1 VTERDNDANVSDI
14 PWASVFDPALNMRAL
29 GEIQARGFR
38 AATEV
43 VNRFIRPAETK
54 SVSDSVDSTQAAG
67 DQAPPPPDV
76 DQAPPPPGDQ
86 APPPPGDQ
94 APPPPDVDRVLQVW
108 QRLATQAVESLRGAA
123 QPRAEVASVDI
134 QQATSSGA
142 VSLVASEPGAV
153 STEVWLHNRGA
164 DDLGKVRLRCSDLL
178 AHDGALIESAL
189 VRFEPDTVP
198 MVARCSRGVTVEID
212 VPDDIAAG
220 NYRGTMLADGY
231 PDIWLP
237 VVLRVLP
244 RSS

>member
-1 VTERDNDANVSDI
+1 MFGYPPENSRERNVTERDNDASVSDI
-14 PWASVFDPALNMRAL
+14 PWAAVFDPALNIRAL

-43 VNRFIRPAETK
+43 VNRFIRPADTK
-54 SVSDSVDSTQAAG
+54 SVTESGNNTQTSG
-67 DQAPPPPDV
+67 DQAAPPPD
-76 DQAPPPPGDQ
+76 A
-86 APPPPGDQ
+86 
-94 APPPPDVDRVLQVW
+94 DRVLQVW

-123 QPRAEVASVDI
+123 QPRGEVASVDI

-189 VRFEPDTVP
+189 VRFEPDTVA

-212 VPDDIAAG
+212 VPDDTAAG

>member
-1 VTERDNDANVSDI
+1 MTERDNEANASDI
-14 PWASVFDPALNMRAL
+14 PWASVFDPALNIRAL

-43 VNRFIRPAETK
+43 VNRFIRPAVTE
-54 SVSDSVDSTQAAG
+54 SVTDSADSEQASAE
-67 DQAPPPPDV
+67 QAAPPPNV
-76 DQAPPPPGDQ
+76 DQ
-86 APPPPGDQ
+86 
-94 APPPPDVDRVLQVW
+94 VLQLW
-108 QRLATQAVESLRGAA
+108 QRLAAQAVESLRGAA
-123 QPRAEVASVDI
+123 QARGEVASVDI
-134 QQATSSGA
+134 QHATSSGA

-153 STEVWLHNRGA
+153 STEVWLHNHGA
-164 DDLGKVRLRCSDLL
+164 EDLGKVRLRCSDLL
-178 AHDGALIESAL
+178 AHDGALINSAM

-220 NYRGTMLADGY
+220 NYRGTLLADGH

-237 VVLRVLP
+237 VVLSVLP

>member
-1 VTERDNDANVSDI
+1 MVIYRSPRGLDVTERDNDASVSNI
-14 PWASVFDPALNMRAL
+14 PWASVFDPALNIRAL

-43 VNRFIRPAETK
+43 VNRFIRPADTK
-54 SVSDSVDSTQAAG
+54 SATDSADSE
-67 DQAPPPPDV
+67 QAPDEHATPPPDV
-76 DQAPPPPGDQ
+76 DQ
-86 APPPPGDQ
+86 
-94 APPPPDVDRVLQVW
+94 VLQVW
-108 QRLATQAVESLRGAA
+108 QRLAAQAVESLRGAA

-134 QQATSSGA
+134 QHATSSGA

-153 STEVWLHNRGA
+153 STEVWLHNHGA
-164 DDLGKVRLRCSDLL
+164 EDLGKVRLRCSDLL
-178 AHDGALIESAL
+178 AHDGALIDSAM

-220 NYRGTMLADGY
+220 NYRGTLLADGY

-237 VVLRVLP
+237 VVLSVLP
-244 RSS
+244 RGS

>member
-1 VTERDNDANVSDI
+1 MFSYPPESSRERNVTERDNDANVSDI

-54 SVSDSVDSTQAAG
+54 SVSDSVDSTQAA
-67 DQAPPPPDV
+67 
-76 DQAPPPPGDQ
+76 
-86 APPPPGDQ
+86 GDQ

>member
-1 VTERDNDANVSDI
+1 VTERDNDASFSDI
-14 PWASVFDPALNMRAL
+14 PWASVFDPALNIRAL

-43 VNRFIRPAETK
+43 VNRFIRPADTK
-54 SVSDSVDSTQAAG
+54 SVTDSADSE
-67 DQAPPPPDV
+67 QAPGEQATPPPDV
-76 DQAPPPPGDQ
+76 DQ
-86 APPPPGDQ
+86 
-94 APPPPDVDRVLQVW
+94 VLQVW

-123 QPRAEVASVDI
+123 QPRGEVASVDI
-134 QQATSSGA
+134 QHATSSGA

-153 STEVWLHNRGA
+153 STEVWLHNHGA
-164 DDLGKVRLRCSDLL
+164 EDLGKVRLRCSDLL
-178 AHDGALIESAL
+178 AHDGALIDSAM

-212 VPDDIAAG
+212 VPDDTAAG

-237 VVLRVLP
+237 VVLSVLP
-244 RSS
+244 RSL

>member
-1 VTERDNDANVSDI
+1 MFGYPGSPRELNVTERDNDASVSDL
-14 PWASVFDPALNMRAL
+14 PWASVFDPALNIRAL

-43 VNRFIRPAETK
+43 VNRFIRMADTRPVTDPA
-54 SVSDSVDSTQAAG
+54 DSKQA
-67 DQAPPPPDV
+67 
-76 DQAPPPPGDQ
+76 PGDQ
-86 APPPPGDQ
+86 AT
-94 APPPPDVDRVLQVW
+94 PPPDADRVLQLW
-108 QRLATQAVESLRGAA
+108 QRFAAQAVESLRGAA
-123 QPRAEVASVDI
+123 QPRDGVAAVDI
-134 QQATSSGA
+134 QHATSSGA
-142 VSLVASEPGAV
+142 ISLVASEPGAV

-178 AHDGALIESAL
+178 AHDGALIESAM

-220 NYRGTMLADGY
+220 HYRGTLLADGY

-237 VVLRVLP
+237 VVLSVLP
-244 RSS
+244 RGS

>member
-1 VTERDNDANVSDI
+1 MFSYPPESSRERNVTERDNDADVSDI

-43 VNRFIRPAETK
+43 VNRFIRPADTK
-54 SVSDSVDSTQAAG
+54 SVADSVNSTQA
-67 DQAPPPPDV
+67 
-76 DQAPPPPGDQ
+76 PGDQ

-94 APPPPDVDRVLQVW
+94 APPPPDVDRVLQLW

-123 QPRAEVASVDI
+123 QPRGETASVDI

-212 VPDDIAAG
+212 VPDDTAAG

>member
-14 PWASVFDPALNMRAL
+14 PWASVFDPALNIRAL

-43 VNRFIRPAETK
+43 VNRFIRPADTK
-54 SVSDSVDSTQAAG
+54 SVTDSVNSTQAPG
-67 DQAPPPPDV
+67 EQAT
-76 DQAPPPPGDQ
+76 
-86 APPPPGDQ
+86 
-94 APPPPDVDRVLQVW
+94 PPPDVDRVLQVW

-212 VPDDIAAG
+212 VPDDTAAG

>member
-1 VTERDNDANVSDI
+1 MAGYPPESTGADVTERDNDVSVSDI
-14 PWASVFDPALNMRAL
+14 PWASVFDPALNIRAL

-43 VNRFIRPAETK
+43 VNRFIRPADTE
-54 SVSDSVDSTQAAG
+54 SVTDSVNSTQA
-67 DQAPPPPDV
+67 
-76 DQAPPPPGDQ
+76 PGDQ
-86 APPPPGDQ
+86 A
-94 APPPPDVDRVLQVW
+94 APPPDVDRVLQVW

-123 QPRAEVASVDI
+123 QPRGEVASVDI

-212 VPDDIAAG
+212 VPDDTAAG

-237 VVLRVLP
+237 VVLCVLP
-244 RSS
+244 QSS

>member
-1 VTERDNDANVSDI
+1 MTERENDASVSDI

-43 VNRFIRPAETK
+43 VNRFIRPADTK
-54 SVSDSVDSTQAAG
+54 SVADSVNSTQAPG
-67 DQAPPPPDV
+67 DE
-76 DQAPPPPGDQ
+76 APPPPGDQ
-86 APPPPGDQ
+86 T
-94 APPPPDVDRVLQVW
+94 PPPPDVDRVLQVW
-108 QRLATQAVESLRGAA
+108 QRLAAQAVESLRGVA
-123 QPRAEVASVDI
+123 QTRAEVASVDI

-142 VSLVASEPGAV
+142 VSLVATEPGAV

-212 VPDDIAAG
+212 VPDDTAAG
-220 NYRGTMLADGY
+220 NYRGTLLADGY

>member
-1 VTERDNDANVSDI
+1 MFSYPPESSRERNVTERDNDANVSDI
-14 PWASVFDPALNMRAL
+14 PWASVFDPALNIRAL

-43 VNRFIRPAETK
+43 VNRFIRAADTK
-54 SVSDSVDSTQAAG
+54 SVTDSVNSTQA
-67 DQAPPPPDV
+67 
-76 DQAPPPPGDQ
+76 PGEQ

-212 VPDDIAAG
+212 VPDDTAAG

>member
-1 VTERDNDANVSDI
+1 MTERDNDASFSDI
-14 PWASVFDPALNMRAL
+14 PWASVFDPALNIRAL

-43 VNRFIRPAETK
+43 VNRFIRPADTK
-54 SVSDSVDSTQAAG
+54 SVDDSVNSTQA
-67 DQAPPPPDV
+67 
-76 DQAPPPPGDQ
+76 PGDQ
-86 APPPPGDQ
+86 AT
-94 APPPPDVDRVLQVW
+94 PPPDVDRVLQVW

-123 QPRAEVASVDI
+123 QPRGDVASVDI

-198 MVARCSRGVTVEID
+198 MLARCSRGVTVEID
-212 VPDDIAAG
+212 VPDDTAAG

-237 VVLRVLP
+237 VVLRILP

>member
-1 VTERDNDANVSDI
+1 LVIQGSPRELNVTERDNGASSDI
-14 PWASVFDPALNMRAL
+14 PWASVFDPSLNIRAL

-43 VNRFIRPAETK
+43 VNRFIRMADTN
-54 SVSDSVDSTQAAG
+54 SVSNPTDSEPVAA
-67 DQAPPPPDV
+67 DQAIPPPNV
-76 DQAPPPPGDQ
+76 DQ
-86 APPPPGDQ
+86 
-94 APPPPDVDRVLQVW
+94 VLQLW
-108 QRLATQAVESLRGAA
+108 QRLATQAVESLRGVA
-123 QPRAEVASVDI
+123 QPRGGVATVDI
-134 QQATSSGA
+134 QHATSTGV

-178 AHDGALIESAL
+178 AHDGALIESVM

-212 VPDDIAAG
+212 VPDGLAG
-220 NYRGTMLADGY
+220 GSYRGTLLADGY

-237 VVLRVLP
+237 VVLSVLP

>member
-1 VTERDNDANVSDI
+1 VTERDNDASFSDI
-14 PWASVFDPALNMRAL
+14 PWASVFDPALNIRAL

-43 VNRFIRPAETK
+43 VNRFIRPADTK
-54 SVSDSVDSTQAAG
+54 FVDDSVNSTQA
-67 DQAPPPPDV
+67 
-76 DQAPPPPGDQ
+76 PGDQ
-86 APPPPGDQ
+86 AT
-94 APPPPDVDRVLQVW
+94 PPPDVDRVLQVW

-123 QPRAEVASVDI
+123 QPRGDVASVDI

-198 MVARCSRGVTVEID
+198 MLARCSRGVTVEID
-212 VPDDIAAG
+212 VPDDTAAG

-237 VVLRVLP
+237 VVLRILP

>member
-1 VTERDNDANVSDI
+1 VTERDNDASFSDI
-14 PWASVFDPALNMRAL
+14 PWASVFDPALNIRAL

-43 VNRFIRPAETK
+43 VNRFIRPADTK
-54 SVSDSVDSTQAAG
+54 FVDDSVNSTQA
-67 DQAPPPPDV
+67 
-76 DQAPPPPGDQ
+76 PGDQ
-86 APPPPGDQ
+86 AT
-94 APPPPDVDRVLQVW
+94 PPPDVDRVLQVW

-123 QPRAEVASVDI
+123 QPRGEVASVDI
-134 QQATSSGA
+134 QHATSSGA

-212 VPDDIAAG
+212 VPDDTAAG

-237 VVLRVLP
+237 VVLSVMP